1 MSSFLADKS
10 VLAIKPQSDANTP
23 VIPTIQLPFV
33 TESIR
38 VNPNFEADRR
48 MKGLDWK
55 SDEVLRGS
63 RTIEGDIVLYG
74 DVETLAHL
82 FNMTYAKGST
92 TGSGSIGYTHP
103 FTVGEGKS
111 YTIEFKRDAYAQ
123 RFFGVRGD
131 NVKVEYENNKAKAT
145 IHVIALGEFYA
156 ASLAAALS
164 GASTSAVLSTEQD
177 PRPAAGLVAGDVLII
192 GGTEVTLTSISS
204 DKKTVNFASTSITAA
219 AGSAVFLKA
228 QAVSLATQRKPL
240 SMASTLVGI
249 GADSSA
255 ADTAAGDRATATPCY
270 QIATTLKNNTY
281 SAPATGYS
289 GAAAILNQVREAEV
303 TLRRLFTDPTQYQE
317 WIERVKTAITVIAT
331 GEFIASDLSTSESLT
346 VKYHKTKKVQHE
358 EALETG
364 SYVFD
369 AQTFEA
375 LYDATDGK
383 AVEITIVNRTAG
395 TAY

>member
-1 MSSFLADKS
+1 MSNFLADKS
-10 VLAIKPQSDANTP
+10 VIAIKPQADATTP
-23 VIPTIQLPFV
+23 VIPTIQFPFIS
-33 TESIR
+33 ESVR

-74 DVETLAHL
+74 DVEVLAHL
-82 FNMTYAKGST
+82 MNMTYAKGTT
-92 TGSGSIGYTHP
+92 TGDASNGYTHAFAP
-103 FTVGEGKS
+103 GEGKS

-123 RFFGVRGD
+123 RFYGVRGD
-131 NVKVEYENNKAKAT
+131 SIRVEFENNKARAT
-145 IHVIALGEFYA
+145 LRIAALGEFYA
-156 ASLAAALS
+156 ASLAGALS

-177 PRPAAGLVAGDVLII
+177 PRPAAALVAGDVLII
-192 GGTEVTLTSISS
+192 GGTEVTITSIGS
-204 DKKTVNFASTSITAA
+204 DKKTINFSSTSITAA

-240 SMASTLVGI
+240 SMGAALVGI

-255 ADTAAGDRATATPCY
+255 ADTAAAARSTATPCY
-270 QIATTLKNNTY
+270 QIATTLKNNVLT
-281 SAPATGYS
+281 AAATGYA

-303 TLRRLFTDPTQYQE
+303 TVRRLFTDPTQYQE
-317 WIERVKTAITVIAT
+317 WIERVKSAITITVT
-331 GEFIASDLSTSESLT
+331 GDAIASDLSTSEAFT
-346 VKYHKTKKVQHE
+346 IKYHKVKKTQHE

-364 SYVFD
+364 AYVFD

-375 LYDATDGK
+375 LYDSVDGK
-383 AVEITIVNRTAG
+383 AVEISITNRTAG
-395 TAY
+395 TVF